1 MRHSHL
7 PLARQLA
14 ARTCFPTMC
23 RFSNLDPEQIP
34 DADLRMANSYPSGD
48 RRPGKGI
55 GNAPAID
62 QACHRQDDARQM
74 FF

>member
-1 MRHSHL
+1 
-7 PLARQLA
+7 
-14 ARTCFPTMC
+14 MC